1 MDEVAAPVILAW
13 MLHRT
18 DAATYTGHVK
28 PAADYLV
35 ANGPATQAGPLGEP
49 GRVLTR
55 TIAAQIAGL
64 VCAADIAKA
73 NFQPRRTGLRIS
85 LMWSANYAA

>member
-1 MDEVAAPVILAW
+1 MNTQMDEVAAPVILAW

-18 DAATYTGHVK
+18 DAATYTAHVTA
-28 PAADYLV
+28 AADYLV

-55 TIAAQIAGL
+55 TIAGL

-73 NFQPRRTGLRIS
+73 NSSPAEL
-85 LMWSANYAA
+85 N

>member
-1 MDEVAAPVILAW
+1 MGEVAAPVILAW

-18 DAATYTGHVK
+18 DEATYTGHVK

-35 ANGPATQAGPLGEP
+35 ANGQATQAVPLGEP
-49 GRVLTR
+49 ERVLTR

-73 NFQPRRTGLRIS
+73 NSSPAEL
-85 LMWSANYAA
+85 N